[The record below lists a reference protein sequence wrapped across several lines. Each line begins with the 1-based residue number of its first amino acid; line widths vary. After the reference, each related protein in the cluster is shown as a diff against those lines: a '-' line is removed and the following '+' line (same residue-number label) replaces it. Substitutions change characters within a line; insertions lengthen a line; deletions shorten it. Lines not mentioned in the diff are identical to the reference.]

1 MTQTPQPPPQQGF
14 RTWPDETV
22 SIHGLNTIESE
33 IFRANNRMRLPNAYN
48 GIVGELLNEFGGEQ
62 KLLTDASSS
71 SSVSQQKFGER
82 MVASV
87 TNITNNHSSNGASW
101 LTMTD
106 ASSAMMASQPQQ
118 PPTLP
123 PAPPPRGGGIPSGA
137 SPPPSGPTPR
147 HPGRVRQLVRGTGR
161 TIGKS
166 LKVGGAIG
174 GLVVGVNIVSHVKT
188 SREVDDFFADEN
200 NNHARG
206 DEKRGPSP
214 SSTLVDTTNESKKR
228 KRHVLVLPF
237 ENLKVMEHR
246 ANTTSLFDNL
256 RTRLTNPDAA
266 ETTTIEL
273 RDLLRVIHSAATN
286 PNVVALHANFG
297 EGTPSYPLERG
308 HGTEI
313 RDAIRIFNESHRYH
327 HAPNIHGSIRVG
339 GNDGMPLPKYSHAFG
354 HSYDFNT
361 YYLASSCSYV
371 HLQSRG
377 YLNLFGNTASN
388 VFLGGM
394 LTKYGITAHVF
405 KHGQYKN
412 APSILTQSKYSKS
425 HLENVTSMISSLNST
440 MCTQIEE
447 SRRRGNSS
455 DATTKSSSLLS
466 LDDDMPWQ
474 KIFNHGSLTATNS
487 ADIGLVDTIPPLDPV
502 NVLMDMNKSASLD
515 IAREKKKTRKMTT
528 MSTMW
533 ESLLASLG
541 LDGAGSTT
549 HPPTPAHAGRVDGS
563 SSIGSERSVQEQER
577 VGAATTTGDSDG
589 SDDITGRAK
598 KFEEKF
604 GIHRSYS
611 QFTANESITL
621 SKYLGMLNKKDTVER
636 TRRTMDDVL
645 HRLSVSSTATSM
657 ILSALGLQTVDD
669 VSSDDA
675 KYNSD
680 CDKIAVLT
688 VDGGIDR
695 KCSTRVVR
703 ALREIK
709 TDKRVKAVVLR
720 VNSPGGS
727 VVSSELILEEIK
739 HLDKV
744 KTTSRTMCV

>member
-1 MTQTPQPPPQQGF
+1 MTQQQKQPPPQQGF

-22 SIHGLNTIESE
+22 SIHGLNAIESE
-33 IFRANNRMRLPNAYN
+33 IFRANNRMRLPNSYN
-48 GIVGELLNEFGGEQ
+48 GIVGELLSEFGGER
-62 KLLTDASSS
+62 KLIKTDASSS
-71 SSVSQQKFGER
+71 SSVFSQRKFGER
-82 MVASV
+82 MVAAV
-87 TNITNNHSSNGASW
+87 TNITNNHGSNNGAW

-118 PPTLP
+118 PTPALP
-123 PAPPPRGGGIPSGA
+123 PGGGGIPSGA
-137 SPPPSGPTPR
+137 SSPPSGPTTPR
-147 HPGRVRQLVRGTGR
+147 QPGRVRQLVRGAGR
-161 TIGKS
+161 MIGKS

-174 GLVVGVNIVSHVKT
+174 GLVVGVNIISHVKT
-188 SREVDDFFADEN
+188 SREVDDFFGSADEN
-200 NNHARG
+200 DNHVRG

-214 SSTLVDTTNESKKR
+214 LSTLVNAANESTKWKR
-228 KRHVLVLPF
+228 RVLVLPF
-237 ENLKVMEHR
+237 ENLKVIEHR
-246 ANTTSLFDNL
+246 ANATSLFDNL
-256 RTRLTNPDAA
+256 RTRLINTDAA

-273 RDLLRVIHSAATN
+273 RDLLRVIHSAAQN

-327 HAPNIHGSIRVG
+327 HAPNIMYGGIRVVG
-339 GNDGMPLPKYSHAFG
+339 GNDGMPLPKKYSHAFG

-388 VFLGGM
+388 IFLGGM

-425 HLENVTSMISSLNST
+425 HLENVTSMISSLNGT

-447 SRRRGNSS
+447 SRRIT
-455 DATTKSSSLLS
+455 ATTKSS
-466 LDDDMPWQ
+466 WQ
-474 KIFNHGSLTATNS
+474 KIFNHGSLTAMNS

-502 NVLMDMNKSASLD
+502 NVLMDMNKSALLD
-515 IAREKKKTRKMTT
+515 NYAREKKKTKKKMTT
-528 MSTMW
+528 MSTMR

-549 HPPTPAHAGRVDGS
+549 HPPTPAHTGRVDGS
-563 SSIGSERSVQEQER
+563 SSIGSEQSVQEQEG
-577 VGAATTTGDSDG
+577 VGVAMTTGGSDG
-589 SDDITGRAK
+589 SDDITRRAK
-598 KFEEKF
+598 KFEEKS
-604 GIHRSYS
+604 GIHHSYS

-645 HRLSVSSTATSM
+645 HRLSVSSTASSM
-657 ILSALGLQTVDD
+657 ILSALGFQTIDD
-669 VSSDDA
+669 NS

-744 KTTSRTMCV
+744 KTTSRLMCVNVTSSHVMI

>member
-1 MTQTPQPPPQQGF
+1 MP
-14 RTWPDETV
+14 
-22 SIHGLNTIESE
+22 
-33 IFRANNRMRLPNAYN
+33 
-48 GIVGELLNEFGGEQ
+48 
-62 KLLTDASSS
+62 
-71 SSVSQQKFGER
+71 
-82 MVASV
+82 
-87 TNITNNHSSNGASW
+87 
-101 LTMTD
+101 
-106 ASSAMMASQPQQ
+106 
-118 PPTLP
+118 
-123 PAPPPRGGGIPSGA
+123 
-137 SPPPSGPTPR
+137 
-147 HPGRVRQLVRGTGR
+147 
-161 TIGKS
+161 
-166 LKVGGAIG
+166 
-174 GLVVGVNIVSHVKT
+174 
-188 SREVDDFFADEN
+188 
-200 NNHARG
+200 
-206 DEKRGPSP
+206 
-214 SSTLVDTTNESKKR
+214 
-228 KRHVLVLPF
+228 
-237 ENLKVMEHR
+237 
-246 ANTTSLFDNL
+246 
-256 RTRLTNPDAA
+256 
-266 ETTTIEL
+266 
-273 RDLLRVIHSAATN
+273 
-286 PNVVALHANFG
+286 
-297 EGTPSYPLERG
+297 
-308 HGTEI
+308 
-313 RDAIRIFNESHRYH
+313 
-327 HAPNIHGSIRVG
+327 
-339 GNDGMPLPKYSHAFG
+339 PLPKKYSHAFG

-377 YLNLFGNTASN
+377 YLNLFGNAASN

-405 KHGQYKN
+405 KHGRYKN
-412 APSILTQSKYSKS
+412 APSILTQSKYSKA

-447 SRRRGNSS
+447 SRRGGNSS
-455 DATTKSSSLLS
+455 DATTKSSSLLLS
-466 LDDDMPWQ
+466 LLDDMPWQ
-474 KIFNHGSLTATNS
+474 KIFNHGSLTAMNS

-502 NVLMDMNKSASLD
+502 NVLVDMNKSASLD
-515 IAREKKKTRKMTT
+515 DDAREKKKKTKKKMTT

-549 HPPTPAHAGRVDGS
+549 RPPTPAHNTGRVDGS

-577 VGAATTTGDSDG
+577 VGVAMTTGDSDG
-589 SDDITGRAK
+589 SDDITRRAK

-604 GIHRSYS
+604 GIHHSYS

-645 HRLSVSSTATSM
+645 HRLSVSSTASSM
-657 ILSALGLQTVDD
+657 ILSALGFQTIDD
-669 VSSDDA
+669 NS

-744 KTTSRTMCV
+744 KTTSRTIYV